1 MTKHWIVR
9 TMLFFIWMIPLQ
21 PYLMTTEYPIYQH
34 GVSPDAY
41 ESQLNAKASKLIE
54 SFSRFNAPDLEV
66 YPSAPSHFR
75 LRAEF
80 RLWHSGDRCFYAMFD
95 SVDKKKVLEVKDFPV
110 ASQLINRLMTELLE
124 ELQGNELLSKR
135 LFQVEFL
142 TTLSGD
148 ALITL
153 IYHKKLEEAWQQ
165 EAERLQDKLG
175 FPIIGRSRKQ
185 KLVLERDWVNETLKV
200 DGQQYYY
207 RQIEGGFTQPNGGMN
222 QQMLSFA
229 RTCAKELVAEQGPHD
244 LVELYCG
251 NGNFSVALAN
261 CFNQVL
267 ATEISKTS
275 VHAAQ
280 INIKDNDINNL
291 VIARL
296 SSEEFVQALRGERQ
310 FTRLQG
316 VDLNTYNF
324 QTILVDPPRAGLDE
338 ESVKQV
344 QQYRN
349 IIYISCNPDTL
360 AANLETLSQTHDVQ
374 RFALFDQFP
383 YTHHAEVGLLLT
395 AKD

>member
-1 MTKHWIVR
+1 
-9 TMLFFIWMIPLQ
+9 MIPLQ

-185 KLVLERDWVNETLKV
+185 KLVLERDWVNETLEV

-360 AANLETLSQTHDVQ
+360 AANLETLSQTHNIE

>member
-1 MTKHWIVR
+1 MN
-9 TMLFFIWMIPLQ
+9 
-21 PYLMTTEYPIYQH
+21 TEYPIYQH
-34 GVSPDAY
+34 GVSPAAY
-41 ESQLNAKASKLIE
+41 QSQLDAKASELTEK
-54 SFSRFNAPDLEV
+54 FARFNAPELEV
-66 YPSAPSHFR
+66 YASAPNHFR

-80 RLWHSGDRCFYAMFD
+80 RLWHSDERCFYAMFD
-95 SVDKKKVLEVKDFPV
+95 AVDKKKVLEVKDFPV
-110 ASQLINRLMTELLE
+110 ASELINRLMAEVLE
-124 ELQGNELLSKR
+124 QLQDNELLRRR

-153 IYHKKLEEAWQQ
+153 IYHKRLEEDWQQ
-165 EAERLQDKLG
+165 EAERLQQHLG
-175 FPIIGRSRKQ
+175 FPVIGRSRKQ
-185 KLVLERDWVNETLKV
+185 KLVLERDWVQEKLEV
-200 DGQQYYY
+200 DGQTYHY

-222 QQMLSFA
+222 QKMLNFA
-229 RTCAKELVAEQGPHD
+229 RTCSKQLVAEQGPHD

-261 CFNQVL
+261 CFNQVM

-275 VHAAQ
+275 VNAAQ
-280 INIKDNDINNL
+280 INIADNNIDNL

-296 SSEEFVQALRGERQ
+296 SSEELVQALRGERE
-310 FTRLQG
+310 FRRLQG
-316 VDLNTYNF
+316 IDLSTYNF

-360 AANLETLSQTHDVQ
+360 ASNLETLSQTHNVQ

>member
-1 MTKHWIVR
+1 
-9 TMLFFIWMIPLQ
+9 MIPLQ

-185 KLVLERDWVNETLKV
+185 KLVLERDWVNETLVV
-200 DGQQYYY
+200 DGQQYHY

>member
-1 MTKHWIVR
+1 M
-9 TMLFFIWMIPLQ
+9 
-21 PYLMTTEYPIYQH
+21 TEYPIYQH
-34 GVSPDAY
+34 GVSPDVY
-41 ESQLNAKASKLIE
+41 QSQLDAKASELAEK
-54 SFSRFNAPDLEV
+54 FARFNAPELEV
-66 YPSAPSHFR
+66 YASAPSHFR

-80 RLWHSGDRCFYAMFD
+80 RLWHSDERCFYAMFD
-95 SVDKKKVLEVKDFPV
+95 AVDKKKVLEVKDFPV
-110 ASQLINRLMTELLE
+110 ASELINRLMAEVLE
-124 ELQGNELLSKR
+124 QLQDNELLRRR

-153 IYHKKLEEAWQQ
+153 IYHKRLEEDWQQ
-165 EAERLQDKLG
+165 EAERLQQHLG
-175 FPIIGRSRKQ
+175 FPVIGRSRKQ
-185 KLVLERDWVNETLKV
+185 KLVLERDWVQEKLEV
-200 DGQQYYY
+200 DGQTYHY

-222 QQMLSFA
+222 QKMLNFA
-229 RTCAKELVAEQGPHD
+229 RTCSKQLVAEQGPHD

-261 CFNQVL
+261 CFNQVM

-275 VHAAQ
+275 VNAAQ
-280 INIKDNDINNL
+280 INIADNNIDNL

-296 SSEEFVQALRGERQ
+296 SSEEFVQALRGERE
-310 FTRLQG
+310 FRRLQG
-316 VDLNTYNF
+316 IDLSTYNF

-360 AANLETLSQTHDVQ
+360 AANLDTLNQTHNIQ

-395 AKD
+395 AKGWTFTL

>member
-1 MTKHWIVR
+1 
-9 TMLFFIWMIPLQ
+9 
-21 PYLMTTEYPIYQH
+21 
-34 GVSPDAY
+34 
-41 ESQLNAKASKLIE
+41 
-54 SFSRFNAPDLEV
+54 
-66 YPSAPSHFR
+66 
-75 LRAEF
+75 
-80 RLWHSGDRCFYAMFD
+80 
-95 SVDKKKVLEVKDFPV
+95 
-110 ASQLINRLMTELLE
+110 MTELLE

-185 KLVLERDWVNETLKV
+185 KLVLERDWVNETLEV
-200 DGQQYYY
+200 DDQQYYY

-360 AANLETLSQTHDVQ
+360 AANLETLSQTHNIK

>member
-1 MTKHWIVR
+1 
-9 TMLFFIWMIPLQ
+9 MIPLQ

-185 KLVLERDWVNETLKV
+185 KLVLERDWVNETLEV

-360 AANLETLSQTHDVQ
+360 AANLETLSQTHNIK